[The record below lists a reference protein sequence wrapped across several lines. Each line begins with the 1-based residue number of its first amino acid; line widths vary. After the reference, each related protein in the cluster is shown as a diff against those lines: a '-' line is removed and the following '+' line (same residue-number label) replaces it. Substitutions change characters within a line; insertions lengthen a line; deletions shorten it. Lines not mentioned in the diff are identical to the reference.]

1 MRNNKTG
8 SGTGTAKARPGQARR
23 DRLGSGPKL
32 SLSIVKLG
40 HPKAANRHNRVASSD
55 DIFVIYDQV
64 AKALSLQWE
73 RRMCRLQTY
82 HTHCTHHTH
91 THQGQATV
99 CASCQALRLSVSL
112 SVIVF
117 LMEGTPNI
125 DRT

>member
-1 MRNNKTG
+1 MRNKTG
-8 SGTGTAKARPGQARR
+8 SGTGSAKARPGQARR
-23 DRLGSGPKL
+23 DRPKL

-82 HTHCTHHTH
+82 HTHCTH
-91 THQGQATV
+91 THQGQGTV

>member
-1 MRNNKTG
+1 MSKTG
-8 SGTGTAKARPGQARR
+8 SGQG
-23 DRLGSGPKL
+23 LHGPKL

-64 AKALSLQWE
+64 AKALSSSVE
-73 RRMCRLQTY
+73 AADVPTTDMR
-82 HTHCTHHTH
+82 HTH
-91 THQGQATV
+91 THTHCILHATHTTYHQRLRQCVCV
-99 CASCQALRLSVSL
+99 CASCQHSRTALRLSVSL